1 MALLARVLV
10 LAVFLTAGSWLGL
23 GRPGLEHVR
32 ARACAPEAQTMA
44 PKVMRTSAE
53 TLPPSPTES
62 DPSLVG
68 SPFALPA
75 QNPEASVARAWMV
88 AEGPR
93 REPGNGR
100 RLVTLTFDDGP
111 TPDTTP
117 KVLRLLKRHHVK
129 ATFFV
134 IGRYLDG
141 ETGRARMA
149 RETLRK
155 VVSAGHLVGNHSY
168 DHVRLPRVSQVEA
181 ISQIDRSA
189 LAIER
194 TIGQRPSLFRPPY
207 GALDA
212 FGERAAAERGL
223 ELVLWSVEKG
233 DMKRDDAYAVYR
245 DLLGQLDYKE
255 GGIVL
260 LHDVRPSSVAVLER
274 LLRYLDEHAWD
285 PAHPARTGYQVV
297 DLPTYLKAVAAAP
310 LPFANRDDLEEAR
323 RLASKASL
331 RTASSGAVSRALSR
345 ALSRQ

>member
-1 MALLARVLV
+1 MAALARVLV
-10 LAVFLTAGSWLGL
+10 LAASLAAGTWLGV
-23 GRPGLEHVR
+23 GRPLPEDLR
-32 ARACAPEAQTMA
+32 AKLTGTQAEVEREAEPDA
-44 PKVMRTSAE
+44 SAM
-53 TLPPSPTES
+53 PPVPQER

-75 QNPEASVARAWMV
+75 QNPEASVERAWMV
-88 AEGPR
+88 AEGPK
-93 REPGNGR
+93 REPGDGR

-111 TPDTTP
+111 NPNTTP
-117 KVLRLLKRHHVK
+117 KVLKLLARNHVR

-141 ETGRARMA
+141 ETGRARLA

-155 VVSAGHLVGNHSY
+155 VVAQGHLVGNHSY
-168 DHVRLPRVSQVEA
+168 DHVKLPKVSQVEA
-181 ISQIDRSA
+181 LSQIDRSS

-233 DMKRDDAYAVYR
+233 DMKRDDAYAMYR
-245 DLLGQLDYKE
+245 DLVGQLDYKE

-260 LHDVRPSSVAVLER
+260 LHDVRPSSVAVLEK
-274 LLRYLDEHAWD
+274 LLRWLGEHAWD
-285 PAHPARTGYQVV
+285 PAHPSRPGYQIV
-297 DLPTYLKAVAAAP
+297 DLPTYLRAVAASP
-310 LPFANRDDLEEAR
+310 LPYAIRDDLEKAR
-323 RLASKASL
+323 RLRNAP
-331 RTASSGAVSRALSR
+331 RVSRRSSAS
-345 ALSRQ
+345 AAGN